1 MSQLTQDNLN
11 YLNDLRSRVLAN
23 EPVSEAELKDAVQR
37 LISERLNFLQTEKKK
52 PASKAKKVDL
62 DDLL

>member
-1 MSQLTQDNLN
+1 MSQLTQENLDH
-11 YLNDLRSRVLAN
+11 LNDLRSRVLSNQA
-23 EPVSEAELKDAVQR
+23 VSEAELKDAVQK

>member
-1 MSQLTQDNLN
+1 MSQLTQENLDH
-11 YLNDLRSRVLAN
+11 LNDLRSRVLSNQA
-23 EPVSEAELKDAVQR
+23 VSEAELKDAVQR

>member
-1 MSQLTQDNLN
+1 MSNITQESLN
-11 YLNDLRSRVLAN
+11 KLNDLRSRVLAN
-23 EPVSEAELKDAVQR
+23 EDVTQAELKDAVQN

-52 PASKAKKVDL
+52 PASKSKKVDL